1 MASKTVLLALMN
13 LEVGGA
19 ETHTA
24 LLASHLRDL
33 GYRALV
39 ASSGGI
45 YEEFLAARG
54 IKHYRLP
61 LDKTGC
67 ASLYRS
73 VRLLRRL
80 VRDEDV
86 SLIHAHARIP
96 AFAASIAAA
105 TTGVKMLTTAHAVFE
120 TGFPKGLLSRWGE
133 MTIAVSED
141 IKRHLINAFGV
152 SEKNIVLIPNGIDL
166 ELFRPGLPGSAE
178 LRAAY
183 AGEEAGVGDKLII
196 LYVSRLDQPLSAV
209 AINLIQACGDLISS
223 LPVKLLIAGDGA
235 FFGAVAEEAQKVN
248 AAAGTVVAELLGART
263 DINQLLDA
271 TDLAVGVSRVA
282 MEAMACGKNLI
293 LAGGEGYGGLITET
307 GLNELE
313 SDNFT
318 GRQRHKLA
326 TAEDFQQAIK
336 TFAALPE
343 TTKTQ
348 RGQAFRQHIT
358 ERHSSL
364 QMAQATTRVYE
375 KIITARVTP

>member
-13 LEVGGA
+13 LEIGGA
-19 ETHTA
+19 ETHTV

-39 ASSGGI
+39 TSSGGI

-54 IKHYRLP
+54 IRHYRLP
-61 LDKTGC
+61 LDNAGC
-67 ASLYRS
+67 ASLYQS

-80 VRDEDV
+80 VREEDV
-86 SLIHAHARIP
+86 TLIHAHARIP
-96 AFAASIAAA
+96 ALAASLAAA

-120 TGFPKGLLSRWGE
+120 TGFPKGLLSRWGV

-141 IKRHLINAFGV
+141 IRRHLINAFGV
-152 SEKNIVLIPNGIDL
+152 PEKNIVLIPNGIDL
-166 ELFRPGLPGSAE
+166 ELFRPDLPGSTT

-183 AGEEAGVGDKLII
+183 AGEGDKLVI
-196 LYVSRLDQPLSAV
+196 LYVSRLDQPLAAV
-209 AINLIQACGDLISS
+209 AVKLIQACGGLLDAI
-223 LPVKLLIAGDGA
+223 PVKLLIAGDGVCFSVVEA
-235 FFGAVAEEAQKVN
+235 EAQKAN

-271 TDLAVGVSRVA
+271 ADLAVGVSRVA

-293 LAGGEGYGGLITET
+293 LAGGEGYGGLLTET
-307 GLNELE
+307 GLTASA

-318 GRQRHKLA
+318 GRQHRKLA

-336 TFAALPE
+336 EFAALPE
-343 TTKTQ
+343 ATKTQ
-348 RGQAFRQHIT
+348 RGQVFRQHIAA
-358 ERHSSL
+358 RHSSL
-364 QMAQATTRVYE
+364 QMARATAQVYE
-375 KIITARVTP
+375 RVIAGV